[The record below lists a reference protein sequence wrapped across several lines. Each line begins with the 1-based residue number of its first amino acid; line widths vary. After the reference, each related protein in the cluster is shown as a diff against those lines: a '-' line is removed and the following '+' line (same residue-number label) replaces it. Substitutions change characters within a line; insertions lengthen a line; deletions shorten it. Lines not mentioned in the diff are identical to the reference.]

1 MEFFQILLHFDRYL
15 DTVIANYGTMIYLLL
30 FAIVFC
36 ETALAPLF
44 FLPGNPLI
52 FISGALCATGMLH
65 VGLLMAVLFSAALI
79 GSAVNYRIGRAIG
92 QQAFSGNIR
101 WFDQASLLK
110 THAFYENHGGV
121 TFLLS
126 LFIPVVRTF
135 APLVAGVAEMSFSRF
150 LLFVAAGAAVWVV
163 TLVLGGYFFG
173 NIPLIHDH
181 LNSIMLLGIGGGVG
195 ALVLSG
201 LWRAYRKRRNPSA
214 ANL

>member
-1 MEFFQILLHFDRYL
+1 MEFLQILLHFDRYL
-15 DTVIANYGTMIYLLL
+15 DAVIANYGTMIYLLL

-52 FISGALCATGMLH
+52 FISGAFCATGHMNIWL
-65 VGLLMAVLFSAALI
+65 VMAVLFSAVLA
-79 GSAVNYRIGRAIG
+79 GSVANYRIGSVIG
-92 QQAFSGNIR
+92 HKIFSGKHK
-101 WFDQASLLK
+101 WLDQASLLK
-110 THAFYENHGGV
+110 THAFYERYGGV

-135 APLVAGVAEMSFSRF
+135 APLVAGVAEMTLTKF

-163 TLVLGGYFFG
+163 TLVSGGYFFG

-195 ALVLSG
+195 ALVVSG
-201 LWRAYRKRRNPSA
+201 LWRVYRKR
-214 ANL
+214 

>member
-1 MEFFQILLHFDRYL
+1 MEFLQILLHFDHYL

-52 FISGALCATGMLH
+52 FISGAFCATGQMNLWL
-65 VGLLMAVLFSAALI
+65 VMTILFSAAVM
-79 GSAVNYRIGRAIG
+79 GSVVNYRIGCVIG
-92 QQAFSGNIR
+92 PKIVSRNYK
-101 WFDQASLLK
+101 WLDQESLRK
-110 THAFYENHGGV
+110 THTFYENYGGM

-135 APLVAGVAEMSFSRF
+135 APLVAGVAHMTFANY
-150 LLFVAAGAAVWVV
+150 LLFVTAGAAVWVV
-163 TLVLGGYFFG
+163 TLVSGGYFFG

-195 ALVLSG
+195 ALVVSG
-201 LWRAYRKRRNPSA
+201 LWRSYRKRNPR
-214 ANL
+214 

>member
-1 MEFFQILLHFDRYL
+1 MEFLQILLHFDHYL

-52 FISGALCATGMLH
+52 FISGALCATGMLNIWL
-65 VGLLMAVLFSAALI
+65 VLGILFSAALS
-79 GSAVNYRIGRAIG
+79 GSAVNYQIGRVIG
-92 QQAFSGNIR
+92 QRAFSGNSR
-101 WFDQASLLK
+101 WLDQDSLLK
-110 THAFYENHGGV
+110 TQAFYENYGGV

-126 LFIPVVRTF
+126 LFVPVVRTF
-135 APLVAGVAEMSFSRF
+135 APLVAGVAQMVFSKF
-150 LLFVAAGAAVWVV
+150 LLFVAAGAALWVG
-163 TLVLGGYFFG
+163 TLVAGGYFFG

-195 ALVLSG
+195 ALVATN
-201 LWRAYRKRRNPSA
+201 LWRAYRKRQNPSA
-214 ANL
+214 CN